1 MKLTKEQ
8 LKRIIKEELKLVM
21 QEEELEEEGY
31 VKKSGSEEE
40 YQQGIKGQGK
50 QFTGFDNDKEE
61 EAGDGTLSAQFA
73 AGKTPVAT
81 DDFQNLAQ
89 EEDPE
94 D

>member
-1 MKLTKEQ
+1 MKLTKQEIVKE
-8 LKRIIKEELKLVM
+8 LVKCGKEET
-21 QEEELEEEGY
+21 ER
-31 VKKSGSEEE
+31 
-40 YQQGIKGQGK
+40 
-50 QFTGFDNDKEE
+50 
-61 EAGDGTLSAQFA
+61 GTLSAQFA